1 MVSFPFEGRQN
12 RPRPD
17 ARPEGGNSNGRHPR
31 QQMTRGRPEKPMTE
45 GASSTLL
52 GRVVEWAVAE
62 VACAGHGCEQGLQL
76 AEYGVEGQ
84 AGAAAFG
91 SRRSR
96 VAKAWASTVR
106 VTWRCQPTYERASKW
121 SMPRAVLSSR

>member
-1 MVSFPFEGRQN
+1 MGHRGVLQTRQRRD
-12 RPRPD
+12 RP
-17 ARPEGGNSNGRHPR
+17 
-31 QQMTRGRPEKPMTE
+31 
-45 GASSTLL
+45 SSALL
-52 GRVVEWAVAE
+52 CCVVEWAVAE

-96 VAKAWASTVR
+96 VQKAWASTAR
-106 VTWRCQPTYERASKW
+106 VTWRCQPRLLRRHLTISPP
-121 SMPRAVLSSR
+121 STVDP